1 MQTTSKK
8 IEILDIAQEAIQKRG
23 YNAFSYADLAEAVG
37 IRKASIHHYFPGKA
51 DLGLAVI
58 RRYRESFGQLLN
70 TIDSTEKNGL
80 VKIKRYAKLYEE
92 VLLDGRLCLCG
103 MLATD
108 IETLPKPLK
117 NEIRKFF
124 TDNINWLAR
133 IIRSQQPAKAITE
146 KRLLEIASMIISTLQ
161 GATNVAK
168 ALDDHGYF
176 TRTVKEL
183 LLHIEKHY

>member
-1 MQTTSKK
+1 MHTSPKK
-8 IEILDIAQEAIQKRG
+8 NEILDVAQEAIQKRG

-37 IRKASIHHYFPGKA
+37 IRKASIHHYFPSKA

-58 RRYRESFGQLLN
+58 RRYREAFGGFLN

-80 VKIKRYAKLYEE
+80 AKIEAYAKLYED

-108 IETLPKPLK
+108 IETLPKTLK

-124 TDNINWLAR
+124 ADNINWLAR
-133 IIRSQQPAKAITE
+133 IIRSHYPAKTITE
-146 KRLLEIASMIISTLQ
+146 KRLHEVASMIITTLQ
-161 GATNVAK
+161 GATNLAK
-168 ALDDHGYF
+168 AMDNHDYF
-176 TRTVKEL
+176 TTSVKEL
-183 LLHIEKHY
+183 LVHVAKLH